1 MAQSGALNVSDLF
14 ALNSGHTTVVQV
26 DTNTLLPTSTAAS
39 AKSHRV
45 ERLDKSFG
53 ITRDVTANAQGRKYT
68 WDQEK
73 GGDRLLRVIE
83 TYVGTEEQEAATE
96 YYADSVAADAIESAA
111 GTNDLLHIFYM
122 TADVDDPAKIM
133 VEFTVGNF
141 SGDSGSTSHKK
152 GERIKPTAVFNSKKS
167 KAEFTIDKDLLDET
181 IVTIPGSDLTFPA
194 GKQFYRVLITKAA

>member
-26 DTNTLLPTSTAAS
+26 DTNTLLPTLTAAS

-122 TADVDDPAKIM
+122 TADVDDPTKIM

>member
-1 MAQSGALNVSDLF
+1 MAQSGALNVSDFF
-14 ALNSGHTTVVQV
+14 ALNSGHTTVVTA
-26 DTNTLLPTSTAAS
+26 DTNTLLPTSTAATV
-39 AKSHRV
+39 KTNRV

-53 ITRDVTANAQGRKYT
+53 ITRDVTANGQGRKYT
-68 WDQEK
+68 FDQEK
-73 GGDRLLRVIE
+73 GGDRFLRFVE

-111 GTNDLLHIFYM
+111 GTNDLLHVLYLS
-122 TADVDDPAKIM
+122 TDVDDPTKIM

-167 KAEFTIDKDLLDET
+167 KAGFTIDKDLLDET
-181 IVTIPGSDLTFPA
+181 IVTIPGGDLTFPA

>member
-1 MAQSGALNVSDLF
+1 MAQSGALNVSDFF
-14 ALNSGHTTVVQV
+14 ALNSGHTTVVTA
-26 DTNTLLPTSTAAS
+26 DTNTLLPTITAATV
-39 AKSHRV
+39 KTNRV
-45 ERLDKSFG
+45 ERLNKSFG
-53 ITRDVTANAQGRKYT
+53 ITRDVTANGQGRKYT
-68 WDQEK
+68 FDQEK

-111 GTNDLLHIFYM
+111 GTNDLLHVLYL
-122 TADVDDPAKIM
+122 TTDVDNPTKII
-133 VEFTVGNF
+133 VEFSVGNF

-181 IVTIPGSDLTFPA
+181 IVTLPGSDLTFPA
-194 GKQFYRVLITKAA
+194 GKQFYRTTITKAS

>member
-1 MAQSGALNVSDLF
+1 MAQSGALNVSDFF
-14 ALNSGHTTVVQV
+14 ALNSGHTTVVTA
-26 DTNTLLPTSTAAS
+26 DTNTLLPTITAATV
-39 AKSHRV
+39 KTNRV
-45 ERLDKSFG
+45 ERLNKSFG
-53 ITRDVTANAQGRKYT
+53 ITRDVTANGQGRKYT
-68 WDQEK
+68 FDQEK
-73 GGDRLLRVIE
+73 GGDRFLRFVE

-111 GTNDLLHIFYM
+111 GTNDLLHVLYL
-122 TADVDDPAKIM
+122 TTDVDDPSKII
-133 VEFTVGNF
+133 VEFSVGNF

-194 GKQFYRVLITKAA
+194 GKQFYRTTITKAA

>member
-1 MAQSGALNVSDLF
+1 MAQSGALNVSDFF
-14 ALNSGHTTVVQV
+14 ALNSGHTTVVTA
-26 DTNTLLPTSTAAS
+26 DTNTLLPTSTAATV
-39 AKSHRV
+39 KTNRV
-45 ERLDKSFG
+45 ERLNKSFG
-53 ITRDVTANAQGRKYT
+53 ITRDVTANGQGRKYT
-68 WDQEK
+68 FDQEK

-111 GTNDLLHIFYM
+111 GTNDLLHVLYL
-122 TADVDDPAKIM
+122 TTDVDNPTKII
-133 VEFTVGNF
+133 VEFSVGNF

-181 IVTIPGSDLTFPA
+181 IVTLPGSDLTFPA
-194 GKQFYRVLITKAA
+194 GKQFYRTTITKAS

>member
-14 ALNSGHTTVVQV
+14 ALNSGHTTVVTA
-26 DTNTLLPTSTAAS
+26 DTNTLLPTNTAATT
-39 AKSHRV
+39 KTNRV

-53 ITRDVTANAQGRKYT
+53 ITRDVTANGQGRKYT

-73 GGDRLLRVIE
+73 GGHRFLRVVE

-111 GTNDLLHIFYM
+111 GTNDLLHVFYM
-122 TADVDDPAKIM
+122 TLDADDATKVI

-152 GERIKPTAVFNSKKS
+152 GERIKPTAVFNTKKS
-167 KAEFTIDKDLLDET
+167 KAEFVIDKDLLDNT
-181 IVTIPGSDLTFPA
+181 IVAIPVSDLTFPA
-194 GKQFYRVLITKAA
+194 GKQFYRTTLTKAS